1 MSSAG
6 RNGAAGPVGPPM
18 PNAPP
23 RPAPVAPPSAAVIA
37 LVRRSCAAVADR
49 PVALAEAFYQHL
61 FEMAPRTR
69 AMFPPDMTGQMQK
82 MSDTLL
88 TAITTLAGEDTTE
101 LETVLRRLGAQH
113 RTHYQVAPEHYLYI
127 GHALTRAV
135 RDLSGPLWSGALSSA
150 WIALYQWV
158 ATHMLDGS
166 VTDSTTRAQTP
177 IPTTR
182 PAPDN
187 AVRALRPEDVTD
199 ERVPTRPGWPG

>member
-6 RNGAAGPVGPPM
+6 RNEPAGPVGPPV

-23 RPAPVAPPSAAVIA
+23 RPPPVAAPSDAVIA
-37 LVRRSCAAVADR
+37 LVQQSCAVVADR

-61 FEMAPRTR
+61 FDMAPHAR

-88 TAITTLAGEDTTE
+88 TAITTLAGGDTAE
-101 LETVLRRLGAQH
+101 LEIVLHRLGAQH

-135 RDLSGPLWSGALSSA
+135 RDVSGPLWSGTLSSA
-150 WIALYQWV
+150 WIAVYQWV
-158 ATHMLDGS
+158 ATHMINGS
-166 VTDSTTRAQTP
+166 TTDLTTRAQPP
-177 IPTTR
+177 IPIAR
-182 PAPDN
+182 PAPGR
-187 AVRALRPEDVTD
+187 AVRG
-199 ERVPTRPGWPG
+199 VPARGHHR

>member
-6 RNGAAGPVGPPM
+6 RNEAAGPVRPPV

-23 RPAPVAPPSAAVIA
+23 RPPPVAPPSDAVIA
-37 LVRRSCAAVADR
+37 LVQRSCAAVADR

-61 FEMAPRTR
+61 FEIAPHTR

-88 TAITTLAGEDTTE
+88 TAITTLAGGDTAE
-101 LETVLRRLGAQH
+101 LETVLHRLGAQH

-135 RDLSGPLWSGALSSA
+135 RDVSGPLWSGTLSSA
-150 WIALYQWV
+150 WIAVYQWV
-158 ATHMLDGS
+158 ATHMIDGS
-166 VTDSTTRAQTP
+166 ATDLATRAQTP
-177 IPTTR
+177 IPTAR
-182 PAPDN
+182 PAPGS
-187 AVRALRPEDVTD
+187 AVRG
-199 ERVPTRPGWPG
+199 VPARGRHR